1 MAPTDEAFS
10 KLPQADLDAL
20 FNDPQARKDLFNA
33 HIVDG
38 FYPSGSLS
46 GSSYGHAN
54 RTVTNRLG
62 QRLSFF
68 EDSLNG
74 LPIGPNYTV
83 GNGNRV
89 QIIYTLLP
97 SK

>member
-1 MAPTDEAFS
+1 MN
-10 KLPQADLDAL
+10 LL
-20 FNDPQARKDLFNA
+20 NA

-38 FYPSGSLS
+38 YYPSGSLS
-46 GSSYGHAN
+46 GILYGQAN

-62 QRLSFF
+62 QNLKFYA
-68 EDSLNG
+68 DTLNG

-83 GNGNRV
+83 RNGNRV

>member
-1 MAPTDEAFS
+1 
-10 KLPQADLDAL
+10 LNLLD
-20 FNDPQARKDLFNA
+20 A

-38 FYPSGSLS
+38 YYPSGSLS
-46 GSSYGHAN
+46 GSTYRQADQ
-54 RTVTNRLG
+54 TVTNRLG
-62 QRLSFF
+62 RSLAFV

-89 QIIYTLLP
+89 QIIFTLLP
-97 SK
+97 TK